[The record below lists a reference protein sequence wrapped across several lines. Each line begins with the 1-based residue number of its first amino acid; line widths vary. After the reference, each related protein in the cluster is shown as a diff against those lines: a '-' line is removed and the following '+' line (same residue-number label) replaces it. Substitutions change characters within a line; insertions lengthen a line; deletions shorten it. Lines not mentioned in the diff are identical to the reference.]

1 MCGFVG
7 FTNTPV
13 TADPAAV
20 VKAMAD
26 RIVHRGPDDADY
38 YVDGAVSLGF
48 RRLSIIDLEG
58 GRQPILN
65 VDGT

>member
-38 YVDGAVSLGF
+38 
-48 RRLSIIDLEG
+48 
-58 GRQPILN
+58 
-65 VDGT
+65 